1 MLSETFRSAMA
12 VFVIAIFMK
21 STSTRPEVDSL
32 IHKYP
37 SIVLFVRFEIAGF
50 EQKRCESYVL

>member
-1 MLSETFRSAMA
+1 MA

-21 STSTRPEVDSL
+21 STSTRPEVDSS

-37 SIVLFVRFEIAGF
+37 SIVLFVRYEIAGF